1 MSGFLWWHKFLLR
14 IFFSFFSPNPSYVL
28 FQTNQTKGSS
38 FFFFL
43 PNADMRSLLCCSISL
58 LKMRVLLGVAIL
70 VNTFFSGALL
80 ILFVQCPMLNFTSL
94 IIIIQNCLRSLVLPQ
109 WKIPKIPFL
118 KAAFASLTDDFARSN
133 RMIGKTQDQNCSFIC
148 PSCIAKRFLLFR

>member
-1 MSGFLWWHKFLLR
+1 
-14 IFFSFFSPNPSYVL
+14 
-28 FQTNQTKGSS
+28 
-38 FFFFL
+38 
-43 PNADMRSLLCCSISL
+43 MRSLLCCSISL

-133 RMIGKTQDQNCSFIC
+133 RMIGKNTRSKLFIYLSIMYSQEIFAFQITL
-148 PSCIAKRFLLFR
+148 PQVKSCYVCLFCDYLKLKDHAITVNLYCRFLCHSEK